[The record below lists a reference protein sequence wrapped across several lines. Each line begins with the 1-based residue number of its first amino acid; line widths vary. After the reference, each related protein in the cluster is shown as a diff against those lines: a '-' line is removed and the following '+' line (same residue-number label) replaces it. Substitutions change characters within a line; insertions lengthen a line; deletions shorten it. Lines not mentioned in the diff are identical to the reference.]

1 MLPKQWQN
9 VYIQKPKDLK
19 SSEDRVP
26 LSQVYDSGYF
36 VSAIFGSEA
45 WVINKKTYY
54 AQPLRLLSV
63 APDALSPGMIT
74 YNDKQYKKFLV
85 KVNKQRRELRLLA
98 RQHQFE

>member
-9 VYIQKPKDLK
+9 VYIQKPKGLK